1 MLSKVC
7 GGTRSA
13 NLAGNA
19 DARCAT
25 SYLSIGSPR
34 VSYYSRTSGT
44 RPTAPDACVARDD
57 YHDLYIVAGAAR
69 QPPAVPVLIN
79 RWLIRSACYVMDV
92 VQNLL
97 VTPAGRELGL
107 AGIANAMPM
116 ASLAVRVAVEDVR
129 GALGGDADSV
139 QRRTLPG
146 IHCVPAR
153 TVRSFLRRRVRSRLS
168 RRVR

>member
-1 MLSKVC
+1 MLSKVD

-34 VSYYSRTSGT
+34 VSHYSRAAGT
-44 RPTAPDACVARDD
+44 WPAAPDPSVARDD

-79 RWLIRSACYVMDV
+79 RRLIRSAGYVTDV
-92 VQNLL
+92 VHDLL
-97 VTPAGRELGL
+97 VIPAGGKLGL
-107 AGIANAMPM
+107 AGITDAMPM
-116 ASLAVRVAVEDVR
+116 ATPAGSVAVEDVR
-129 GALGGDADSV
+129 GAFRSDTEFV

-146 IHCVPAR
+146 IYRVPAG
-153 TVRSFLRRRVRSRLS
+153 TIRSCLCWRVRSCLCWPR
-168 RRVR
+168 